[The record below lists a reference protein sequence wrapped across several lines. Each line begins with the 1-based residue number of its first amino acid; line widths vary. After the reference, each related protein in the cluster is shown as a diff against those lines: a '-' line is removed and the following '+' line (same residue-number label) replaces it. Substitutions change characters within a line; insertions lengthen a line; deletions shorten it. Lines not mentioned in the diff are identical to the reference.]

1 MGDMP
6 VYLDN
11 NATTPLRKSAITG
24 MLDAMGPPA
33 NPSSVHSFGR
43 SARSVVESAREAVAT
58 LAGCS
63 PENVVFTSG
72 GTESN
77 NLVLAQYDN
86 VITSAIE
93 HDSVRHVHD
102 RCQLIA
108 VDENGIVDLDQL
120 AAKLSLIDDAL
131 KPNTI
136 ISVMAANNET
146 GVIQPIGQIAEMA
159 RRSNLAFHSDM
170 VQVFG
175 KSHLDFTNSEI
186 SYASFSAHKIG
197 GPTGVGALLVRSGCR
212 LASLL
217 RGGGQEQGRRS
228 GTENLVG
235 IAGFGAAA
243 ADALGEID
251 HYNKMAAWRDDFETR
266 MLDERDGIAVFG
278 KSVPRLGNTSCIA
291 AAGKAAEAMVIAFD
305 LAGVAISAGSACS
318 SGKVRSSH
326 VLEAMGVGESAG
338 EAVRISGGWA
348 TVKSD
353 FETLAD
359 VFLRLY
365 KQSA

>member
-11 NATTPLRKSAITG
+11 NATTPLRKSAING

-43 SARSVVESAREAVAT
+43 SARSLVESAREAVAT

-108 VDENGIVDLDQL
+108 VDENGIIDLDQL

-136 ISVMAANNET
+136 ISVMAANNKT
-146 GVIQPIGQIAEMA
+146 GVLQPIAQIAEMA
-159 RRSNLAFHSDM
+159 RSSNIAFHSDM
-170 VQVFG
+170 VQAFG
-175 KSHLDFTNSEI
+175 KNHLDFIRLLPSFINVGCLSKTNQH
-186 SYASFSAHKIG
+186 SFSA
-197 GPTGVGALLVRSGCR
+197 
-212 LASLL
+212 
-217 RGGGQEQGRRS
+217 
-228 GTENLVG
+228 
-235 IAGFGAAA
+235 
-243 ADALGEID
+243 
-251 HYNKMAAWRDDFETR
+251 
-266 MLDERDGIAVFG
+266 
-278 KSVPRLGNTSCIA
+278 
-291 AAGKAAEAMVIAFD
+291 
-305 LAGVAISAGSACS
+305 
-318 SGKVRSSH
+318 
-326 VLEAMGVGESAG
+326 
-338 EAVRISGGWA
+338 
-348 TVKSD
+348 
-353 FETLAD
+353 
-359 VFLRLY
+359 
-365 KQSA
+365 

>member
-1 MGDMP
+1 MRDMK

-11 NATTPLRKSAITG
+11 NATTPLRSAAMTE
-24 MLDAMGPPA
+24 MLGAMGPPA
-33 NPSSVHSFGR
+33 NPSSVHGFGR
-43 SARSVVESAREAVAT
+43 NARSLVESARESVAM

-63 PENVVFTSG
+63 PTNVVFTSG

-77 NLVLAQYDN
+77 NLVLAQYDH

-93 HDSVRHVHD
+93 HDSVRYAHD
-102 RCQLIA
+102 RCQMIA
-108 VDENGIVDLDQL
+108 VDENGVIDLDQL
-120 AAKLSLIDDAL
+120 AATISMIDDAV

-146 GVIQPIGQIAEMA
+146 GVLQPIDQIAEMA
-159 RRSNLAFHSDM
+159 RSSNLAFHSDM

-175 KSHLDFTNSEI
+175 KNHLDFTNSGI

-197 GPTGVGALLVRSGCR
+197 GPAGVGALLVRPGCR

-217 RGGGQEQGRRS
+217 RGGGQEQGRRP
-228 GTENLVG
+228 GTENLIG

-243 ADALGEID
+243 ADALGDIG
-251 HYNKMAAWRDDFETR
+251 HYNEMAAWRNDFEAR
-266 MLDERDGIAVFG
+266 MLDKRDGIAVFG
-278 KSVPRLGNTSCIA
+278 KSAPRLGNTSCIA
-291 AAGKAAEAMVIAFD
+291 AAGKAAEAMIIAFD
-305 LAGVAISAGSACS
+305 LAGIAISAGAACS
-318 SGKVRSSH
+318 SGKVKSSH
-326 VLEAMGVGESAG
+326 VLEAMGAG
-338 EAVRISGGWA
+338 ERAKEAIRISGGWA

-359 VFLRLY
+359 VFLQLY
-365 KQSA
+365 KQPA